1 MSSRP
6 QTVPSDSQSYNLEP
20 AISCH
25 TRPSTRGAEGSIED
39 AYHQHGLG
47 LCRIF
52 ERGIGS
58 AASQK
63 RGHFC
68 RDVRPGEVSAGVIG
82 GQPAAQA
89 GFPILVSCKRN
100 HFRKAGTAHLWVWT
114 ESVRFKTDAPTL
126 HNDRKGSNVCA
137 EADCHRAFS
146 YGHYDVS
153 SFLRA
158 PSTVATQVP
167 AILIRVV
174 A

>member
-1 MSSRP
+1 MSSTP
-6 QTVPSDSQSYNLEP
+6 QTVPSDSRSYNLER

-25 TRPSTRGAEGSIED
+25 TRPSTTGAEGWIED
-39 AYHQHGLG
+39 AYHKRGLG

-82 GQPAAQA
+82 GQLAAQA

-114 ESVRFKTDAPTL
+114 ESARFKTDAPTIR
-126 HNDRKGSNVCA
+126 NDTEAFKCLCGSGLPPSGLFL
-137 EADCHRAFS
+137 RPLRRFF
-146 YGHYDVS
+146 VS
-153 SFLRA
+153 SCTLNGCDA
-158 PSTVATQVP
+158 GTSN
-167 AILIRVV
+167 LD
-174 A
+174 